1 AEPISAVVPSGPPP
15 CRRHDLTD
23 LNPGA
28 ALSWPENH
36 VFRRRFLRS
45 HPNFQLKILLHFS
58 TKSIEHQEPDKIAKE
73 TFEGSKGDSAEISA
87 EV

>member
-1 AEPISAVVPSGPPP
+1 MSPSQPDQPPP
-15 CRRHDLTD
+15 R
-23 LNPGA
+23 A

-45 HPNFQLKILLHFS
+45 HPNFQLKILLRFS
-58 TKSIEHQEPDKIAKE
+58 TKSIEHQRSSRSAGGTFKGRLARTIWE
-73 TFEGSKGDSAEISA
+73 TAEFSA